1 MFYHKSFSKEDIHS
15 AHIDHKKSFFL
26 PLADPL
32 MDIVFQ
38 PTAQAGTACTKT
50 NQWWVDWLEG
60 IEKK

>member
-1 MFYHKSFSKEDIHS
+1 MIETMVLVLGGVCF
-15 AHIDHKKSFFL
+15 KKFL
-26 PLADPL
+26 DPLADPL
-32 MDIVFQ
+32 TDIVFQ